1 MSTNQASDA
10 DLNTEDD
17 TVEVIEIKKKKPNM
31 TFSTEMMPRSKLLG
45 KTKSLL
51 NQMEKS
57 NQDLKQQIDKMGAE
71 SVSIENFDPVQN
83 DKQKPYIDLDLY
95 LGIMEETDEKQQQ
108 KQVQSTTDKL
118 LGLNQPTN
126 NTIIIEANDDDTCT
140 TTNSSLK
147 NTDSS
152 DDQDI
157 DL

>member
-126 NTIIIEANDDDTCT
+126 NTIIIEENDDDTCT
-140 TTNSSLK
+140 T
-147 NTDSS
+147 
-152 DDQDI
+152 
-157 DL
+157 